1 MFQTISMMKKTPKPI
16 LKRMIYGQVFVNLT
30 TPKTITGKAGKMDK
44 SETYLYI
51 VKETAKALQNKDWSR
66 KREIDIYKG
75 KYNFTPEERLSFN
88 DDVRKELI

>member
-1 MFQTISMMKKTPKPI
+1 
-16 LKRMIYGQVFVNLT
+16 
-30 TPKTITGKAGKMDK
+30 MDK